1 MSEDLMNISLSKH
14 ASGVADSLMETKAF
28 DDALTVAKF
37 GMAYAVKYYMNE
49 LDTLEKLDALG
60 ECYDSL
66 GKNYNVGS
74 VDSDHYIADLMFLLY
89 PGITTPYRYAISWA
103 IDLKIINFS
112 QSVAICKEVLS
123 GKSISCPA

>member
-74 VDSDHYIADLMFLLY
+74 VDSDHYIADL
-89 PGITTPYRYAISWA
+89 IISWA